1 MNANQSPTGS
11 ESFRGLQVPQSFA
24 PLSQELN
31 GADFRAVSAMPSGTS
46 SASLM
51 DSEMLQRTGAPQA
64 GLKAVPEGSKLVM
77 LTGDEFVQE
86 LSGDKSLDPSPVGRM
101 HSQSPPPMMLQA
113 QSSPTSALETQVA
126 LMSSQLIVLA
136 NAVQGIVNHA
146 SSGRAD
152 KPRSSGKPP
161 SSPGPSSSS
170 SSNSSGKSSKDKK
183 PGKGGSDGGGSSP
196 GGSPSGSGASS
207 PSNSP
212 VAKDGIDAYAL
223 EKKLM
228 RVKTY
233 ESLKLPTLPKN
244 ASEARTFKNGMFNVI
259 CKLAKADEAPAFKW
273 ISRCA
278 KPDADLSD
286 SSPYPVLDRV
296 LGSKLLEMS
305 KNTRFAMQFQTMQE
319 EAQKHGRQ
327 PKGRKLLWVVFE
339 KFKMEKDKGVSL
351 TQSHLL
357 GLKVQGNDI
366 QALENFRNKFDY
378 VWQALEVEERPSS
391 SAIRSLLFEQLKN
404 HPSMMLTIDKFR
416 NASTGSSKRTYQWLY
431 DKLIEAIEI
440 HQLEENS
447 SNLEKSLSQFAKVAA
462 SPSKPEKAEKPDKSK
477 KEKPEKPNKEKK
489 EESTVKDKNKN

>member
-1 MNANQSPTGS
+1 M
-11 ESFRGLQVPQSFA
+11 
-24 PLSQELN
+24 
-31 GADFRAVSAMPSGTS
+31 
-46 SASLM
+46 
-51 DSEMLQRTGAPQA
+51 
-64 GLKAVPEGSKLVM
+64 
-77 LTGDEFVQE
+77 
-86 LSGDKSLDPSPVGRM
+86 
-101 HSQSPPPMMLQA
+101 
-113 QSSPTSALETQVA
+113 
-126 LMSSQLIVLA
+126 LA
-136 NAVQGIVNHA
+136 NAVQGIVKHA
-146 SSGRAD
+146 SSGRTD

-207 PSNSP
+207 PSRSP
-212 VAKDGIDAYAL
+212 IAKEGIDAYAL

-233 ESLKLPTLPKN
+233 ESRKLPTLPKN
-244 ASEARTFKNGMFNVI
+244 APEARTFKNGMFNVI

-357 GLKVQGNDI
+357 GLKVQGNDT
-366 QALENFRNKFDY
+366 QALENFRNRFDY

-416 NASTGSSKRTYQWLY
+416 NASSGSSKRTYQWLY

-462 SPSKPEKAEKPDKSK
+462 NPSKPEKADKPDKSK

-489 EESTVKDKNKN
+489 AESTVKDKNKIKQDKPNKEDPEIDASAAPGTAKGKGKSSKGQGSGSAKGTKSDDKPDRTKKPCMYFAYNACSKGSNCPYLHDSKNLCQGPKPQALKDKQANAGAAHVNAGAGTEHDLRIKSFRGELRSCTISRGRCRQ